1 MGPML
6 RALGGWRVTKRA
18 AYLAALA
25 LAGAALLHPV
35 TVRTEQGIDYLVV
48 FDVSLSMATEDYRV
62 DGIPTSRLDVA
73 RAAFRRVVRDLPPHA
88 RITLAGF
95 AGNTVQVFLLRRP
108 VRDLEAIEA
117 ALAVLEWDNI
127 WDVGSRLDLV
137 MRDVVAQSEG
147 STVFRQ
153 TGRRPVLPRALNIV
167 FFTDGGG
174 EDVRH
179 SVGADAT
186 SWFTRHARVTFVG
199 VGRPQP
205 SPVPQFT
212 RARPRDC
219 LRDVEGAC
227 LTSSL
232 NELNLQKLAEW
243 LAGRYEPLRDVDR
256 LREIFLDEPLTG
268 EEARVPHEIGWI
280 LGLASLGFFLV
291 WVLL

>member
-1 MGPML
+1 ML
-6 RALGGWRVTKRA
+6 AAPGGWRLLKRVG
-18 AYLAALA
+18 YLVALG
-25 LAGAALLHPV
+25 LAGAALFRPV
-35 TVRTEQGIDYLVV
+35 ATRTGKGIDYLVV

-62 DGIPTSRLDVA
+62 NGIPTSRLDVA
-73 RAAFRRVVRDLPPHA
+73 KGAFRRVVRDLPPHA

-108 VRDLEAIEA
+108 VRDVEAIEA

-137 MRDVVAQSEG
+137 MRDIVAQAEG

-153 TGRRPVLPRALNIV
+153 TGRRPVLPRGLNILI
-167 FFTDGGG
+167 FTDGGG
-174 EDVRH
+174 DDVGH
-179 SVGADAT
+179 SIGGDAT

-199 VGRPQP
+199 LGRPQP

-219 LRDVEGAC
+219 LRDAVEGAC
-227 LTSSL
+227 LTSRL
-232 NELNLQKLAEW
+232 NEPNLQRLAEW
-243 LAGRYEPLRDVDR
+243 LGGRYEPLRDVDR
-256 LREIFLDEPLTG
+256 LRELFVDEPLTG
-268 EEARVPHEIGWI
+268 DEAELPHEIGWI
-280 LGLASLGFFLV
+280 FGLTSLVFFLL